1 MSDLKRIMLAGEGG
15 QGVQSVAMIL
25 SEASYKAGKQVMY
38 IPNFGVEQR
47 GGVSVAFM
55 QISSEDPIGSPKFDD
70 ADIIVAL
77 SDRAVRRVQDFVN
90 PNTIYVYDSAI
101 SDEARKDLPK
111 EDEVAK
117 LVEISA
123 HEIANTELHV
133 RVFNVIIMGAVLGL
147 THMVPEEDIKAALEK
162 KFAKKFEA
170 DPSLR
175 DMNYTALRKGMELV
189 G

>member
-1 MSDLKRIMLAGEGG
+1 MSDLQRIMLAGEGG
-15 QGVQSVAMIL
+15 QGVQSVATIL

-55 QISSEDPIGSPKFDD
+55 QISSETIGSPKFDN
-70 ADIIVAL
+70 ADLIVAL
-77 SDRAVRRVQDFVN
+77 SDRAVDRVKMFAK
-90 PNTIYVYDSAI
+90 PNTIYVYDSSI
-101 SDEARKDLPK
+101 SEEARKNLPK
-111 EDEVAK
+111 EGEVAE
-117 LVEISA
+117 LVEIPA

-147 THMVPEEDIKAALEK
+147 THMVSLDDVKAAIEH

-170 DPSLR
+170 NPDLR
-175 DMNYTALRKGMELV
+175 EMNYTALEKGMSLV
-189 G
+189 R

>member
-55 QISSEDPIGSPKFDD
+55 QISSDVIGSPKFDN

-77 SDRAVRRVQDFVN
+77 SDRAVKRVQMFAK

-101 SDEARKDLPK
+101 SEEARKDLPK
-111 EDEVAK
+111 EGEVAK

-123 HEIANTELHV
+123 QEIANTELHV

-147 THMVPEEDIKAALEK
+147 TDIVSIDAIKESLDK

-170 DPSLR
+170 NPALR
-175 DMNYTALRKGMELV
+175 DMNYTALIRGMELV
-189 G
+189 H

>member
-25 SEASYKAGKQVMY
+25 SEASYKNGKQVMY

-55 QISSEDPIGSPKFDD
+55 QISSDVIGSPKFDN

-77 SDRAVRRVQDFVN
+77 SDRAVHRVQMYAK
-90 PNTIYVYDSAI
+90 PNTIYVYDSSI
-101 SDEARKDLPK
+101 SDEARKALPK
-111 EDEVAK
+111 EGEVAK

-123 HEIANTELHV
+123 MEIANTELHV

-147 THMVPEEDIKAALEK
+147 TDMVPEEDIKEALEH
-162 KFAKKFEA
+162 KFAKKFDENPA
-170 DPSLR
+170 LR
-175 DMNYTALRKGMELV
+175 DMNYTALRKGIELV
-189 G
+189 K

>member
-15 QGVQSVAMIL
+15 QGVQSVAAIL

-55 QISSEDPIGSPKFDD
+55 QISSDVIGSPKFDN
-70 ADIIVAL
+70 ADLIVAL
-77 SDRAVRRVQDFVN
+77 SDRAVSRVKMYAN
-90 PNTIYVYDSAI
+90 PNTIYVYDSGI
-101 SDEARKDLPK
+101 SEEARKNLPK
-111 EDEVAK
+111 EGEVAK
-117 LVEISA
+117 LVEIPA

-147 THMVPEEDIKAALEK
+147 TDMVSIDVIKEALEH

-170 DPSLR
+170 NPALR
-175 DMNYTALRKGMELV
+175 DMNYTALEKGMSLV
-189 G
+189 R

>member
-15 QGVQSVAMIL
+15 QGVQSVAAIL

-55 QISSEDPIGSPKFDD
+55 QISSDVIGSPKFDN
-70 ADIIVAL
+70 ADLIVAL
-77 SDRAVRRVQDFVN
+77 SDRAVRRVKIYVN
-90 PNTIYVYDSAI
+90 PNTIYVYDSSI
-101 SDEARKDLPK
+101 SEEARKDLPK
-111 EDEVAK
+111 ENEVAK
-117 LVEISA
+117 LVEIPA

-147 THMVPEEDIKAALEK
+147 TDMVSIDVIKEALEH

-170 DPSLR
+170 NPALR
-175 DMNYTALRKGMELV
+175 DMNYTALEKGMSLV
-189 G
+189 R